1 MKRFGLMATSL
12 SLALTLTLGAGTLQ
26 AVELVRWERLPLA
39 VPLVIGKE
47 RVIFVD
53 EPIRVGL
60 PAALAGKLRV
70 QSAGGALYLLASEAI
85 APTRLQLKAVASGEL
100 ILLDIAAAPGDQ
112 ALEPL
117 RILKADQPSSS
128 EDAPAPAAERTPIPV
143 ALTRYAAQSLYAPL
157 RTVEALPGVRP
168 VPLKRRDELPML
180 LPSENVAS
188 TPIAAWRLG
197 DYWVTAVKLR
207 NRGAEPLQ
215 LDPRQLQARLYAA
228 TFQHADLGPADNPE
242 DTTVVYLITRGA
254 GLDQALWLSAPA
266 TQGDANER

>member
-1 MKRFGLMATSL
+1 MKRFGRMATSL
-12 SLALTLTLGAGTLQ
+12 ALALCAGALQ
-26 AVELVRWERLPLA
+26 AVELIRWERLPLA
-39 VPLVIGKE
+39 VPLVIGQE

-70 QSAGGALYLLASEAI
+70 QSAGGTLYLLASEAI
-85 APTRLQLKAVASGEL
+85 APTRLQLQVIATGEI
-100 ILLDIAAAPGDQ
+100 ILLDIAATPGDQ
-112 ALEPL
+112 ALEPV
-117 RILKADQPSSS
+117 RILISEPPTSS
-128 EDAPAPAAERTPIPV
+128 ENAPTPATEPTPIPV
-143 ALTRYAAQSLYAPL
+143 ALTRYASQSLYAPL

-207 NRGAEPLQ
+207 NRGAEPLP
-215 LDPRQLQARLYAA
+215 LDPRHLQARLYAA
-228 TFQHADLGPADNPE
+228 TFQHADLGTAGSPE
-242 DTTVVYLITRGA
+242 DTTVAYLVTRGA
-254 GLDQALWLSAPA
+254 GLDQAIWLPSPA
-266 TQGDANER
+266 TQGDGDER

>member
-12 SLALTLTLGAGTLQ
+12 SLALTLRVGTLQ

-39 VPLVIGKE
+39 VPLVIGQE

-53 EPIRVGL
+53 EPVRVGL

-85 APTRLQLKAVASGEL
+85 APTRLQLQAVDSGEL
-100 ILLDIAAAPGDQ
+100 ILLDIAATPGDQ

-117 RILKADQPSSS
+117 RILKADQPPSS
-128 EDAPAPAAERTPIPV
+128 EDAPTPTTEPTPVPV

-157 RTVEALPGVRP
+157 RTVAALPGVRP
-168 VPLKRRDELPML
+168 VPLKRRDELPTL

-215 LDPRQLQARLYAA
+215 LDPRHLQAGLYAA
-228 TFQHADLGPADNPE
+228 TFQHADLGAAGSPE
-242 DTTVVYLITRGA
+242 DTTVAYLVTRGA
-254 GLDQALWLSAPA
+254 GLDQALWLPA
-266 TQGDANER
+266 LVTQGDGNER